1 MKYFIVVGE
10 RSGDLHGAN
19 LITQIKLLDPKG
31 EVYAWGGQQ
40 MSDAGATILE
50 DYKSI
55 NFIGLSEVLSNLLH
69 VNKKLKL
76 CKKQIEQLKP
86 DCLVLIDS
94 PGFNLRIAAYARQLG
109 IKTTYYI
116 SPKIWAWNK
125 SRIKKIKESVDQ
137 MMVILPFEKQFYRQE
152 SMDVEYVGNPI
163 LDALNN
169 YEPDQAFLSKYNP
182 QKTIAVLPGSRTSEV
197 RNAVKVI
204 QELVVVFEE
213 IKFLVAAVDNV
224 NERLY
229 KPLLSHDNVEIINGK
244 TYDVLNASSAAV
256 VTSGTATLEAAL
268 LGTPQVVVY
277 KTSLLTYI
285 AAKLLLK
292 VPYIS
297 LVNLI
302 AGHRV
307 VTELIQGDYDS
318 ANVVAELESLLTDEG
333 TKKRISEGYSEI
345 RKVLGDKSASKNAAE
360 IIYKL
365 CSS

>member
-19 LITQIKLLDPKG
+19 LITQIKHLDPAG
-31 EVYAWGGQQ
+31 EIYAWGGQQ
-40 MSDAGATILE
+40 MQEAGATILE

-55 NFIGLSEVLSNLLH
+55 NFIGLSEVLSNLMH

-76 CKKQIEQLKP
+76 CKRQIKQLQP

-94 PGFNLRIAAYARQLG
+94 PGFNLRIAAHARQYG

-125 SRIKKIKESVDQ
+125 SRIRLIKESVDQ
-137 MMVILPFEKQFYRQE
+137 MMVILPFEKKFYREE

-163 LDALNN
+163 LDALNR
-169 YEPDQAFLSKYNP
+169 YVPDSEFLSKYDA
-182 QKTIAVLPGSRTSEV
+182 QKTIAVLPGSRTAEV
-197 RNAVKVI
+197 KNAVKVI
-204 QELVVVFEE
+204 KELVVVFEE
-213 IKFLVAAVDNV
+213 YTFLIAAVDNV

-229 KPLLSHDNVEIINGK
+229 RPLLSYDNVVLVKRK
-244 TYDVLNASSAAV
+244 TYDVLKASAAAV

-268 LGTPQVVVY
+268 LETPQVVVY
-277 KTSLLTYI
+277 KTSFLTYM
-285 AAKLLLK
+285 AAKLLVK
-292 VPYIS
+292 VPFIS

-307 VTELIQGDYDS
+307 VTELIQGDYDAAS
-318 ANVVAELESLLTDEG
+318 VVAELESLLTDEA

-345 RKVLGDKSASKNAAE
+345 REILGDKSASKNAAE
-360 IIYKL
+360 VIYKL